1 MITVYSKPDC
11 MQCRMTYKAMDAKG
25 LAYQVVDV
33 TENMGALEYV
43 KELGY
48 LTAPV
53 IVVSEHD
60 HWGGSDPTTSTGW
73 PPGERPRTRRPW
85 T

>member
-11 MQCRMTYKAMDAKG
+11 MQCRMTYKAMVAKG

-33 TENMGALEYV
+33 TEKMGALEYV

-48 LTAPV
+48 LTAPSSS
-53 IVVSEHD
+53 VSEHD
-60 HWGGSDPTTSTGW
+60 HWGGSDLTTSRVAAG
-73 PPGERPRTRRPW
+73 GRRPKTRRPW